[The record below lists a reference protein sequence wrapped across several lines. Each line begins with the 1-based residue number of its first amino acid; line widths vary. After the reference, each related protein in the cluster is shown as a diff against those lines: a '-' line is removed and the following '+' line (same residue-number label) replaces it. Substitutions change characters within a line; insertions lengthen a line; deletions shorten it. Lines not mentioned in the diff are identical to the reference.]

1 MGREGWV
8 KIFFFI
14 LVMSIVLSVGGC
26 DQLPFLG
33 GKKEKEGEATPKSIP
48 VKTRPKVAPRK
59 DTQAQTP
66 PTPAKEV
73 ERDYIYDPAEKRDP
87 FQPFIAMQTP
97 VRPVGEEIPITPLQK
112 YDLSQLKLVA
122 IMVGKGEGR
131 AMVEDAEGKGYII
144 EKGVYVG
151 SNFGKVKAVLKDRV
165 IIEER
170 YKDYLGKVKSKEVV
184 LELHPPG
191 EEKGP

>member
-8 KIFFFI
+8 KIVFFI
-14 LVMSIVLSVGGC
+14 LVISIGLSVGGC
-26 DQLPFLG
+26 DQLPFFG
-33 GKKEKEGEATPKSIP
+33 GKKGKEQRATPKSIP
-48 VKTRPKVAPRK
+48 VKPPPKVAPRK
-59 DTQAQTP
+59 DTQT
-66 PTPAKEV
+66 PTPTKEV
-73 ERDYIYDPAEKRDP
+73 KRDYVYDPTDKRDP

-97 VRPVGEEIPITPLQK
+97 VKPVGEEIPITPLQK

-122 IMVGKGEGR
+122 ILIGTGEGR

-151 SNFGKVKAVLKDRV
+151 SNFGRVKAVLKDRV

-170 YKDYLGKVKSKEVV
+170 YKDYLGEVRSKEII
-184 LELHPPG
+184 LQLHPPG
-191 EEKGP
+191 EEKIP